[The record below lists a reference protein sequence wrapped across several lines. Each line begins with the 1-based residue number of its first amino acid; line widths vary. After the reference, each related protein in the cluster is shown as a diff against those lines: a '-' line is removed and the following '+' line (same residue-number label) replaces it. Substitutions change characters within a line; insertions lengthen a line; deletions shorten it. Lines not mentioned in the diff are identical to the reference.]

1 MYYRNKRKGIQET
14 IHVVNICIAV
24 CGVCSSD
31 LHIGEDWH
39 RGCKLKS
46 GNCHQNSGRC
56 RDGMGYGV
64 FDECAGRH
72 CTDWKKEL
80 DFSNIIRTCD
90 RRVMAV
96 LLSGATAWRSFEG
109 RAD

>member
-1 MYYRNKRKGIQET
+1 MWLIFALLSAVFAAATSILAKIGIEG
-14 IHVVNICIAV
+14 VN
-24 CGVCSSD
+24 SP
-31 LHIGEDWH
+31 
-39 RGCKLKS
+39 
-46 GNCHQNSGRC
+46 GNRHQNSGRC
-56 RDGMGYGV
+56 RDGMGDGV